1 MCQYNKMFSHVYVEK
16 GVAEHPRTKQ
26 ILEKL
31 NNTTVIEIDHY
42 KDVFCR
48 KKQSI
53 SAQSNAKALI
63 LAENTSGCI
72 YEGAPVCQSFGN
84 ENFYYC
90 SCMMNCIFDCEY
102 CYLKGMYPSGNLVV
116 FVNLEDIFAELEALL
131 AQKSIYL
138 CVSYDADL
146 VAIESLTG
154 FVREWIAFTKKH
166 ENLTIEIRTKSGRCD
181 LLSNYEACDRVI
193 IAYTVSP
200 QRIAA
205 EYEHFASAPMER
217 IQAAKCAMDSGFPVR
232 LCFDPMIYCKD
243 WRGEYSRMVGDVFS
257 QIDGSKLWDVSIG
270 SFRISQDYL
279 KKMRK
284 DMPCSAVVNFPYD
297 NVNGYYQYP
306 ENIRS
311 DMEEFMIQAVSEYVD
326 KDRIFMWKCYH
337 CNTFSIYISHSI
349 KEQSDEQS
357 NCNRGVFR
365 HRKSYMQ
372 AACSEWLVGLRNR
385 KKLRSK

>member
-1 MCQYNKMFSHVYVEK
+1 MFSHVYVEK

-257 QIDGSKLWDVSIG
+257 QIDGSK
-270 SFRISQDYL
+270 R
-279 KKMRK
+279 
-284 DMPCSAVVNFPYD
+284 
-297 NVNGYYQYP
+297 
-306 ENIRS
+306 
-311 DMEEFMIQAVSEYVD
+311 
-326 KDRIFMWKCYH
+326 
-337 CNTFSIYISHSI
+337 
-349 KEQSDEQS
+349 
-357 NCNRGVFR
+357 
-365 HRKSYMQ
+365 
-372 AACSEWLVGLRNR
+372 VGM
-385 KKLRSK
+385 